1 MSRETLTHL
10 NTNVLIGNTDQR
22 GHAWHYKIE
31 LQGDQPNHYPGFI
44 PVADVQKRLFH
55 YQAVPRRVA
64 VEVPGTFE
72 TMSHF
77 GDNGEPL
84 MWAVQ
89 KDRQAIARDDNDHVM
104 GVFKDGYRAHQ
115 LGETL
120 IGKTSNIVGDT
131 LGISSAGVL
140 KGGAVGWVEVSI
152 SETQHLDRFGIAF
165 RPNLLCGT
173 SFDGSVATFWKRTIT
188 DTVCDNTFEI
198 ARSINGQ
205 VFKIKH
211 SRNSGYKVVEAREAL
226 HLIGTLSEEWTDE
239 VTTLVTTTVTDRQW
253 FAFLDELA
261 PTTKDNTPL
270 TGRALTSAIAKQ
282 DSMRQLWN
290 HDARVSPWKG
300 TAWGVLQA
308 VNTWGHHVQKVRG
321 ATRQER
327 NDHNMVTGAQAK
339 VDNEALSLLDRI
351 LANA

>member
-10 NTNVLIGNTDQR
+10 NNNVLIGNTAQR
-22 GHAWHYKIE
+22 GNAWHYKAE
-31 LQGDQPNHYPGFI
+31 LQGDQSNHYPGFI
-44 PVADVQKRLFH
+44 PVADVKERLFH
-55 YQAVPRRVA
+55 FKAVPRRVA
-64 VEVPGTFE
+64 VEKPATVE
-72 TMSHF
+72 TMTHIDPEGLPSR
-77 GDNGEPL
+77 
-84 MWAVQ
+84 WVVQ
-89 KDRQAIARDDNDHVM
+89 EDRQAIDRDDTDETLGM
-104 GVFKDGYRAHQ
+104 FKEGYRAHQ

-152 SETQHLDRFGIAF
+152 SDTQHLNKFGISF

-173 SFDGSVATFWKRTIT
+173 SFDGSIATFWKRTIT

-226 HLIGTLSEEWTDE
+226 HLIGSLSDEWTDE

-253 FAFLDELA
+253 FAFLAELA
-261 PTTKDNTPL
+261 PTTKDNTAL
-270 TGRALTSAIAKQ
+270 TGRALTMATAKQ
-282 DSMRQLWN
+282 DSLRQLWN

-308 VNTWGHHVQKVRG
+308 VNTWGHHKQTVRG
-321 ATRQER
+321 ATRQQR
-327 NDHNMVTGAQAK
+327 NDLNMVTGAQAK
-339 VDNEALSLLDRI
+339 VDDEALILLDKI